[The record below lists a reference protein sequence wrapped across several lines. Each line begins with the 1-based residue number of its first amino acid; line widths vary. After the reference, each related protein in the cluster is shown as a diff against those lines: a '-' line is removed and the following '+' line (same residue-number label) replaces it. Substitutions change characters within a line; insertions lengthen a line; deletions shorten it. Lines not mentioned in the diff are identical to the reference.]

1 MVLLGNK
8 IKELRTRNKMSQS
21 QLADRLGLT
30 RSVISAYE
38 RDLRTP
44 SYDVLIKLTQIFK
57 VSSDYM
63 LGLGTKKDI
72 DSTGLTNDEIDAVN
86 YMIKTLKSK

>member
-1 MVLLGNK
+1 MILLGSK
-8 IKELRTRNKMSQS
+8 IKELRIKNKMSQA

-30 RSVISAYE
+30 RAVISAYE

-44 SYDVLIKLTQIFK
+44 SYEVLIKLTQIFK

-63 LGLGTKKDI
+63 LGIGVKKDI

-86 YMIKTLKSK
+86 HLIKTLKEK